1 MIADLLQRAAV
12 IYFHFNS
19 DADSRGGERHSAIRH
34 AEPFPWWRFYMTYSK
49 LVFWLLWGI
58 EINLP
63 VPYSGLILTIE
74 KV

>member
-1 MIADLLQRAAV
+1 MHA
-12 IYFHFNS
+12 
-19 DADSRGGERHSAIRH
+19 RGVFE
-34 AEPFPWWRFYMTYSK
+34 MTYSK